1 MALRPVWPD
10 SESAV
15 NLRAKLDLLSQLE
28 VAGVDFYHY
37 SFMRLEDLDRI
48 ESTLTELRWASRA

>member
-1 MALRPVWPD
+1 MSLFFL
-10 SESAV
+10 S
-15 NLRAKLDLLSQLE
+15 NLPFRFVGYSKLDLLSQLE